1 MTAAFD
7 HLLQDFPSV
16 QAAFGYGSGIFKQ
29 HSAAGGRHASQ
40 PMLDFI
46 FAVRD
51 PQGWHEQVT
60 TACSWYQLSNCWQR
74 VQYPS
79 SCVLTLRS
87 PGYHTAEHQYEPYA
101 LLMPGDIGSRRRDW

>member
-1 MTAAFD
+1 MSAAVD
-7 HLLQDFPSV
+7 QLLQDFPSV

-29 HSAAGGRHASQ
+29 PSAAGGHHASQ

-60 TACSWYQLSNCWQR
+60 TSSQLGLHVKENDVWH
-74 VQYPS
+74 
-79 SCVLTLRS
+79 CVIL
-87 PGYHTAEHQYEPYA
+87 G
-101 LLMPGDIGSRRRDW
+101 

>member
-1 MTAAFD
+1 VHCHQAVECCTEITGTAADSGYRMTAAFD
-7 HLLQDFPSV
+7 QLLQDFPSV

-29 HSAAGGRHASQ
+29 PSAAGSRHAGQ

-60 TACSWYQLSNCWQR
+60 VSSQLGLHVKQNDVWQY
-74 VQYPS
+74 V
-79 SCVLTLRS
+79 VL
-87 PGYHTAEHQYEPYA
+87 E
-101 LLMPGDIGSRRRDW
+101 

>member
-1 MTAAFD
+1 MLQREVRIAADSGCRMTAAFD
-7 HLLQDFPSV
+7 QLLQDFPSV

-29 HSAAGGRHASQ
+29 PTAAGGRHASQ

-60 TACSWYQLSNCWQR
+60 VSSQLRLSIQ
-74 VQYPS
+74 
-79 SCVLTLRS
+79 
-87 PGYHTAEHQYEPYA
+87 AK
-101 LLMPGDIGSRRRDW
+101 

>member
-7 HLLQDFPSV
+7 QLLQDFPSV

-29 HSAAGGRHASQ
+29 PSAAGGRHASQ

-60 TACSWYQLSNCWQR
+60 VTSQLNFHVKQNDGW
-74 VQYPS
+74 
-79 SCVLTLRS
+79 LRCT
-87 PGYHTAEHQYEPYA
+87 GVIH
-101 LLMPGDIGSRRRDW
+101 